1 MKSQQKTVF
10 LDCVGGPFAGNLF
23 NSLSL
28 NSVMVNYGRLSK
40 EHLQGVDL
48 GELYFANK
56 KIRGFWMSTYLK

>member
-1 MKSQQKTVF
+1 LKSQKKTVF
-10 LDCVGGPFAGNLF
+10 LDCVGGQFAGNLF

-48 GELYFANK
+48 GELYFSNK